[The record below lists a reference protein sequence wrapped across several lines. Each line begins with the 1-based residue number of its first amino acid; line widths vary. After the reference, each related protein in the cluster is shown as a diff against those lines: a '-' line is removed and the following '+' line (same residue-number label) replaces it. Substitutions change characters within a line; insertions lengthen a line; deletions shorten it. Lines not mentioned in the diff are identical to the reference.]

1 MKPEGLQLTRMIL
14 MTKHPGHF
22 HLDFEFGDHKSF
34 TQRTCQM
41 RRQIDND
48 RISEVIKMRE
58 PWQRLGNLWR
68 PAIRKQFPNIAHLVV
83 LMRVHYHTTSVF

>member
-14 MTKHPGHF
+14 MTKYSDHF
-22 HLDFEFGDHKSF
+22 HLDFEFGAHKSV
-34 TQRTCQM
+34 TQRKCQM

-58 PWQRLGNLWR
+58 PWWKLGNLWR
-68 PAIRKQFPNIAHLVV
+68 PAIRKQFSNIAHLVV